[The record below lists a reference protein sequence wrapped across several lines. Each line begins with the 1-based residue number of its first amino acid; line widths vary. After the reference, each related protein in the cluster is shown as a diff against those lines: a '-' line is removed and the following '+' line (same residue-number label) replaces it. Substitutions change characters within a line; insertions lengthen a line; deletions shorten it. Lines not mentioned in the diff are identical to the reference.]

1 MAVQPA
7 RRAYA
12 PYPLESGVERGVF
25 RSPTILSP
33 RDTSEPEEESLR
45 GRGGGRGRGA
55 RAAPAADR
63 GRGAGGDG
71 GDADVH
77 RHQCPVS
84 GDGVTEGAASGETRM
99 GGGAECR
106 LRRARQARGGAGKRG
121 GGGEQ
126 ARRSGGG
133 GGGGAR
139 AARAAE
145 GRRGGGA
152 TAAVDTCWRVAR
164 VGGGRGWLFS
174 AHRLRARAL
183 VQLQAGPS
191 ARSFVRGRSTP
202 WSHLRGIV
210 YDDRPHDSPGAL
222 SAARLPTRAHNYA
235 HGSPE

>member
-1 MAVQPA
+1 MAEQ
-7 RRAYA
+7 R
-12 PYPLESGVERGVF
+12 PLQRPRLLQ
-25 RSPTILSP
+25 RSL
-33 RDTSEPEEESLR
+33 LR
-45 GRGGGRGRGA
+45 LCRSAVCAGRVRRGGK
-55 RAAPAADR
+55 
-63 GRGAGGDG
+63 
-71 GDADVH
+71 
-77 RHQCPVS
+77 
-84 GDGVTEGAASGETRM
+84 
-99 GGGAECR
+99 
-106 LRRARQARGGAGKRG
+106 RGGAGKRG

-133 GGGGAR
+133 GGGSAR

-235 HGSPE
+235 HGSPEQNLVRMTPPIPQNAHGSPGTPFVTRLPRRPGSAHGSPGARARLPTHPSTC